1 MRRMLLSWAL
11 KWPLLTFSNLN
22 TELCIRHTRVS
33 EAQESN
39 DPPPPSSVGACAL
52 GERHSGGLPE
62 STLPDTSLG
71 RSGKWLVICEI
82 SGLCCSVVKSSRC
95 SFL

>member
-39 DPPPPSSVGACAL
+39 DPPPIKCGSM
-52 GERHSGGLPE
+52 RIGGK
-62 STLPDTSLG
+62 TLG
-71 RSGKWLVICEI
+71 RSPRKYAA
-82 SGLCCSVVKSSRC
+82 
-95 SFL
+95 